1 MISFLL
7 PLCLSLTTPSA
18 TTVHH
23 RPPSP
28 CDSNQFI
35 LNMEVL
41 AGKRKPIPDQ
51 HSIAKAVDITTGSE
65 SSQKSKSLIELLKK
79 KVSKKANKR

>member
-1 MISFLL
+1 
-7 PLCLSLTTPSA
+7 
-18 TTVHH
+18 
-23 RPPSP
+23 
-28 CDSNQFI
+28 
-35 LNMEVL
+35 MEVL

-79 KVSKKANKR
+79 KVSKKGKK